1 MKWESIAGY
10 IIAKFEERGIFG
22 DVAQALGGDK
32 IDTEK
37 VICVSND
44 DFVKFVNFV

>member
-1 MKWESIAGY
+1 MEWESIAGY

-22 DVAQALGGDK
+22 DVAEALGDDEL
-32 IDTEK
+32 DTEK

-44 DFVKFVNFV
+44 DFVKFIDFV